1 MRWLCPLLSGLLL
14 WLPVAVLADAV
25 ERERIAAERQ
35 LLIDRYARQEREC
48 QQRFAVNDCVD
59 DVRRR
64 RREALEPLRA
74 RELELD
80 DAERQRRAAE
90 RRAAIE
96 AKQREL
102 AARPAP
108 ASAPEPPPRRP
119 GGPAAAGSMAE
130 AASAASMPRGSRTE
144 ARAREAQAAE
154 RARASQRRRE
164 DAEAALE
171 RVRRRL
177 AEREAAGKTAAPL
190 PVPDAASAP
199 AR

>member
-1 MRWLCPLLSGLLL
+1 MRRLMLLL
-14 WLPVAVLADAV
+14 PLSLWLQAALPADDA
-25 ERERIAAERQ
+25 ERARLAAERQ
-35 LLIDRYARQEREC
+35 ALIDRFAQEELDC
-48 QQRFAVNDCVD
+48 QQRFLVNACVE
-59 DVRRR
+59 DVSRRR
-64 RREALEPLRA
+64 RDALAPLRA

-80 DAERQRRAAE
+80 DAERRRRAAG

-96 AKQREL
+96 AKQREQ

-108 ASAPEPPPRRP
+108 ASAPDRPPRP
-119 GGPAAAGSMAE
+119 PAE
-130 AASAASMPRGSRTE
+130 PASAAPASPASASPPSNAE
-144 ARAREAQAAE
+144 AQARAARAAE

-171 RVRRRL
+171 RVRRRV

-190 PVPDAASAP
+190 PVPDAASAA